1 MTNKYKKELEELKRR
16 VYNEKSL
23 AELKRIG
30 KLKKGLLNVD
40 QYKKANK
47 KDLVERLVK
56 GSQLSDESKK
66 VLLEIAQTKDLK
78 VNASMSKEVIL
89 QKITNP
95 KLTDLNENRLRKIAE
110 KKGVPLRTQLTN
122 RAIIQRLENPTDYY
136 TVESLK
142 RLARSNNIDVRR
154 NISKP
159 ELINILGERNLI
171 TTTPITAQES
181 NLGVLSSKV
190 PIDLIR
196 KAKKKAQSAKEAL
209 EIFKEYIKNLK
220 GYNISANRLK
230 KLSKQ
235 LERKEK
241 KATEEKDRIFTPIIE
256 ASAFKNYTNQ
266 YVMYNTKANYEP
278 IEFLEYAKPA
288 ILNIFNSNRNIKTIL
303 YLHCLMQNIQSII
316 PVEFAFH
323 SKDLKLVL
331 EGTDISELYNE
342 MADEIEEE
350 IQKVENSEGS
360 GYTFVKVIKLVLHT
374 TKWEPIYGSSYI
386 PLDPYLANKK
396 AIINMKNEDDKC
408 FMWCV
413 LRALYPKDKNAE
425 RIDKDLKSKQDN
437 INMKGICYPVSLKA
451 IDHFEHLNPNISIS
465 VLGYNKEDRVFP
477 LRISKYT
484 GCDYDIVL
492 LLLKEAEKGESG
504 EIKEKTHY
512 TLVKN
517 KSALIAS
524 QINSHEHKRH
534 LCLNCFN
541 SFNSPETLEK
551 HKEYCYENE
560 SIKTNMPSPN
570 TYLRFKNFL
579 YSEKAPFAVYADFES
594 LIKPLDNCDPDP
606 NKSYT
611 KKYQKHEPISFSY
624 YIAVNGV
631 FKPVLRKYT
640 KTKPEDADA
649 MDVFIKWLEE
659 DVKAIANIEEKEMI
673 FTEEDRKHFNNASDC
688 WICGEELGNDRVRDH
703 CHFTGRYRGP
713 AHNRCNLKYRKPKNI
728 SVFFHNLSGYD
739 SHLFIK
745 KLGTPNKNENID
757 CIPNNEEK
765 YISFSK
771 TIVTGQYT
779 NKKGEIKDKTF
790 KIVFKDSL
798 KFMSSSLGALVNN
811 LPKDA
816 FKNLLKYFTPK
827 QAEILKQKGFYPYEY
842 MDSEEKFNDTKLPPR
857 EAFYSKL
864 SGKGITEKDYKHAGD
879 VWNSFKMKTF
889 LEYHELYNIT
899 DVLLLADVFENFRD
913 LCLKIYGL
921 DPVYY
926 FTAPGLAWDACL
938 KITSIDLELLSDP
951 NMLLM
956 FEKGIRGGISIISNR
971 YGKAN
976 NKYLRKGYNKNL
988 PSKYLMYLDANNLYG
1003 CAMSEKLPTHGFKWL
1018 SGGEMKKLFNNR
1030 VIQVWEKIPC
1040 ILEVDLEYPENLHDL
1055 HNDYPFCPEKV
1066 KCKNGVEKLIPNLND
1081 KTKYIIHYKNLIQCL
1096 RAGMKLKK
1104 IHRGIKF
1111 VESEWMKPYIDKNTN
1126 LRAKAKNNFEKDF
1139 FKLMN
1144 NSVFGK
1150 TMENIRNRV
1159 DVKLVNTKEKLRKLV
1174 AKPNFKG
1181 RKIFNENLVS
1191 VHMKKT
1197 SLTMNKPIYLG
1208 MCILDL
1214 SKIIMFDFHYN
1225 YIKSKYVDKAKLLFT
1240 DTDSL
1245 MYEIETEDFYKDI
1258 AGDVKNKFD
1267 TSDYPENH
1275 PSGIPTGENKKV
1287 LGMMKDEAAGKI
1299 IKEFVGLRSKLYSFV
1314 MDDGGEIKKCK
1325 GIKKQVV
1332 ESSIRHEHYKTCL
1345 TTGKELLRKQNIL
1358 RSYEHEVYTEE
1369 VNKVALSA
1377 LDDKRYILS
1386 DGMDTLALGHYKIQQ
1401 GDYRRETDSKNLSQF
1416 PPPLNSLNDARQDDR
1431 RIK

>member
-1 MTNKYKKELEELKRR
+1 MTNKYKKEIEEHNRK
-16 VYNEKSL
+16 VYNQKSL

-56 GSQLSDESKK
+56 GRQLSDESKK

-110 KKGVPLRTQLTN
+110 KKGIPLRTQLTN

-241 KATEEKDRIFTPIIE
+241 KATEEKDRIFTPILE

-266 YVMYNTKANYEP
+266 YVMYNKANYEP
-278 IEFLEYAKPA
+278 IEFLAYAKPA
-288 ILNIFNSNRNIKTIL
+288 ILNIFNSNRNIKTML
-303 YLHCLMQNIQSII
+303 YLHCLMQNLESTT

-342 MADEIEEE
+342 MADKIEEE

-374 TKWEPIYGSSYI
+374 TRWEPLYGSSYM

-425 RIDKDLKSKQDN
+425 RIDKDLKSKQDI
-437 INMKGICYPVSLKA
+437 INMKGICYPVSLNGIKR
-451 IDHFEHLNPNISIS
+451 FEELNPNISIS
-465 VLGYNKEDRVFP
+465 VLGYNKEEGGVLP
-477 LRISKYT
+477 LQISKHT
-484 GCDYDIVL
+484 GCEYDIVL
-492 LLLKEAEKGESG
+492 LLLKEAVTGENG

-517 KSALIAS
+517 KSALITS
-524 QINSHEHKRH
+524 QKNNHKGKRH
-534 LCLNCFN
+534 VCLNCFN
-541 SFNSPETLEK
+541 SFNILESLNK
-551 HKEYCYENE
+551 HKEYCYKNKCV
-560 SIKTNMPSPN
+560 KTNMPPQN
-570 TYLRFKNFL
+570 TYLRFKNFHH
-579 YSEKAPFAVYADFES
+579 SEKAPFAVYADFES
-594 LIKPLDNCDPDP
+594 LIKPLDNCNPDP

-624 YIAVNGV
+624 YILCSIDGV
-631 FKPVLRKYT
+631 YKPVLRKYT
-640 KTKPEDADA
+640 QTKPEDANA
-649 MDVFIKWLEE
+649 MDIFIKWLGE
-659 DVKAIANIEEKEMI
+659 DVKDIANIEPKKMI
-673 FTEEDRKHFNNASDC
+673 FTEEDIKHFNKASDC
-688 WICGEELGNDRVRDH
+688 WICGEKLENDRVRDH

-713 AHNRCNLKYRKPKNI
+713 AHNKCNLKYRKPKNI

-745 KLGTPNKNENID
+745 KIGCSINKNENIK
-757 CIPNNEEK
+757 CIATNEEK
-765 YISFSK
+765 YISFTK

-779 NKKGEIKDKTF
+779 NKKGKVKDKTF
-790 KIVFKDSL
+790 DIVFKDSL
-798 KFMSSSLGALVNN
+798 KFMSSSLEALVNN
-811 LPKDA
+811 LPKDV
-816 FKNLLKYFTPK
+816 FKNLLNYFTPK
-827 QAEILKQKGFYPYEY
+827 QTELLKQKGFYPYEY

-864 SGKGITEKDYKHAGD
+864 SGKGITEKDYEHAGN
-879 VWNSFKMKTF
+879 VWISFKMKTF
-889 LEYHELYNIT
+889 KEYHELYNIT

-921 DPVYY
+921 DPV
-926 FTAPGLAWDACL
+926 
-938 KITSIDLELLSDP
+938 
-951 NMLLM
+951 
-956 FEKGIRGGISIISNR
+956 
-971 YGKAN
+971 
-976 NKYLRKGYNKNL
+976 
-988 PSKYLMYLDANNLYG
+988 
-1003 CAMSEKLPTHGFKWL
+1003 
-1018 SGGEMKKLFNNR
+1018 
-1030 VIQVWEKIPC
+1030 
-1040 ILEVDLEYPENLHDL
+1040 
-1055 HNDYPFCPEKV
+1055 
-1066 KCKNGVEKLIPNLND
+1066 
-1081 KTKYIIHYKNLIQCL
+1081 
-1096 RAGMKLKK
+1096 
-1104 IHRGIKF
+1104 
-1111 VESEWMKPYIDKNTN
+1111 
-1126 LRAKAKNNFEKDF
+1126 
-1139 FKLMN
+1139 
-1144 NSVFGK
+1144 
-1150 TMENIRNRV
+1150 
-1159 DVKLVNTKEKLRKLV
+1159 
-1174 AKPNFKG
+1174 
-1181 RKIFNENLVS
+1181 
-1191 VHMKKT
+1191 
-1197 SLTMNKPIYLG
+1197 
-1208 MCILDL
+1208 
-1214 SKIIMFDFHYN
+1214 
-1225 YIKSKYVDKAKLLFT
+1225 
-1240 DTDSL
+1240 
-1245 MYEIETEDFYKDI
+1245 
-1258 AGDVKNKFD
+1258 
-1267 TSDYPENH
+1267 
-1275 PSGIPTGENKKV
+1275 
-1287 LGMMKDEAAGKI
+1287 
-1299 IKEFVGLRSKLYSFV
+1299 
-1314 MDDGGEIKKCK
+1314 
-1325 GIKKQVV
+1325 
-1332 ESSIRHEHYKTCL
+1332 
-1345 TTGKELLRKQNIL
+1345 
-1358 RSYEHEVYTEE
+1358 
-1369 VNKVALSA
+1369 
-1377 LDDKRYILS
+1377 
-1386 DGMDTLALGHYKIQQ
+1386 
-1401 GDYRRETDSKNLSQF
+1401 
-1416 PPPLNSLNDARQDDR
+1416 
-1431 RIK
+1431 

>member
-89 QKITNP
+89 QKITSP

-110 KKGVPLRTQLTN
+110 KKGIPLRTQLTN

-142 RLARSNNIDVRR
+142 RLARNNNIDVRR

-241 KATEEKDRIFTPIIE
+241 KATEEKDRIFTPILE

-278 IEFLEYAKPA
+278 IEFLAYAKPA
-288 ILNIFNSNRNIKTIL
+288 ILNIFKSNQNIKTML
-303 YLHCLMQNIQSII
+303 YLHCLMQNIQSTT

-331 EGTDISELYNE
+331 EGTDISELYNG

-360 GYTFVKVIKLVLHT
+360 GYTFVKVIKLVLHV
-374 TKWEPIYGSSYI
+374 TKWQPLYGSSYM

-413 LRALYPKDKNAE
+413 LRALYPKDKNSE
-425 RIDKDLKSKQDN
+425 RIDKDLKSKQDI
-437 INMKGICYPVSLKA
+437 INMKGICYPVSLNGIKR
-451 IDHFEHLNPNISIS
+451 FEELNPNISIS
-465 VLGYNKEDRVFP
+465 VLGYNKEEGGVYP
-477 LRISKYT
+477 LQISKYK
-484 GCDYDIVL
+484 GCEYDIVL
-492 LLLKEAEKGESG
+492 LLLKEAVTGENG

-517 KSALIAS
+517 TSALIAS
-524 QINSHEHKRH
+524 QKNNHKGKRH
-534 LCLNCFN
+534 ACLNCFN
-541 SFNSPETLEK
+541 SFNTLESLNK

-560 SIKTNMPSPN
+560 SIKTNMPPQN

-624 YIAVNGV
+624 YITFNGV
-631 FKPVLRKYT
+631 FFKPILRKYT

-649 MDVFIKWLEE
+649 MDIFIKWLEE
-659 DVKAIANIEEKEMI
+659 DVKDIANIEPKEMI
-673 FTEEDRKHFNNASDC
+673 FTEEDTKHFNNASDC

-713 AHNRCNLKYRKPKNI
+713 AHNKCNLKYRKPKNI

-779 NKKGEIKDKTF
+779 NKKGKVKDKTF

-811 LPKDA
+811 LPA
-816 FKNLLKYFTPK
+816 FKNLLNYFTPK
-827 QAEILKQKGFYPYEY
+827 QTELLKQKGFYPYEY

-864 SGKGITEKDYKHAGD
+864 SGKGITEKDYEHAGN

-889 LEYHELYNIT
+889 KEYHELYNIT

-938 KITSIDLELLSDP
+938 KMTSVKLELLSDS

-956 FEKGIRGGISIISNR
+956 FEEGIRGGISIISNR
-971 YGKAN
+971 YGEAN
-976 NKYLRKGYNKNL
+976 NKYMRKGFNKNK

-1018 SGGEMKKLFNNR
+1018 LDREIGKLFNNQ
-1030 VIQVWEKIPC
+1030 VLQVWEKTPC

-1055 HNDYPFCPEKV
+1055 HNDYPFCSEKV
-1066 KCKNGVEKLIPNLND
+1066 KCKNGVEKLIPNLRD
-1081 KTKYIIHYKNLIQCL
+1081 KTKYVIHYKNLIQCL

-1104 IHRGIKF
+1104 IHSGIKF

-1126 LRAKAKNNFEKDF
+1126 LRAMTKNNFEKDF
-1139 FKLMN
+1139 YKLMN

-1150 TMENIRNRV
+1150 TMENLRNRV
-1159 DVKLVNTKEKLRKLV
+1159 DVRLVNTKEKLRKLV
-1174 AKPNFKG
+1174 AKPNFKS
-1181 RKIFNENLVS
+1181 RKILNENLVS

-1197 SLTMNKPIYLG
+1197 SLLMNKPIYLG

-1214 SKIIMFDFHYN
+1214 SKIIMYDFHYN
-1225 YIKSKYVDKAKLLFT
+1225 YIKSKYADKAKLLFT

-1245 MYEIETEDFYKDI
+1245 MYEIQTEDFYKDI
-1258 AGDVKNKFD
+1258 SGDVKDRFD

-1287 LGMMKDEAAGKI
+1287 LGMMKDEVAGKI

-1314 MDDGGEIKKCK
+1314 MDDGGETKKCK

-1332 ESSIRHEHYKTCL
+1332 ERSIRHEHYKTCL

-1358 RSYEHEVYTEE
+1358 RSYDHEVYTEE

-1377 LDDKRYILS
+1377 LDDKRHILS
-1386 DGMDTLALGHYKIQQ
+1386 DGMDTLALGHYKIV
-1401 GDYRRETDSKNLSQF
+1401 
-1416 PPPLNSLNDARQDDR
+1416 
-1431 RIK
+1431 

>member
-1 MTNKYKKELEELKRR
+1 MSKKD
-16 VYNEKSL
+16 
-23 AELKRIG
+23 I
-30 KLKKGLLNVD
+30 LKKI
-40 QYKKANK
+40 
-47 KDLVERLVK
+47 
-56 GSQLSDESKK
+56 SS
-66 VLLEIAQTKDLK
+66 
-78 VNASMSKEVIL
+78 
-89 QKITNP
+89 P
-95 KLTDLNENRLRKIAE
+95 KLTDLNEKRLRKLAE
-110 KKGVPLRTQLTN
+110 KGYIPLRSQMTN
-122 RAIIQRLENPTDYY
+122 REIIQRLENPTNYY

-159 ELINILGERNLI
+159 ELINILGQRNLI
-171 TTTPITAQES
+171 TTTPITAQE
-181 NLGVLSSKV
+181 
-190 PIDLIR
+190 
-196 KAKKKAQSAKEAL
+196 
-209 EIFKEYIKNLK
+209 
-220 GYNISANRLK
+220 
-230 KLSKQ
+230 
-235 LERKEK
+235 
-241 KATEEKDRIFTPIIE
+241 KDRIFTPTRE
-256 ASAFKNYTNQ
+256 ASAFRNYTNQ
-266 YVMYNTKANYEP
+266 YVMYNTIANYGP
-278 IEFLEYAKPA
+278 LAFLTDAKPA
-288 ILNIFNSNRNIKTIL
+288 IINIFNSNRNIKTAL
-303 YLHCLMQNIQSII
+303 YLHCLMVRISITGDK
-316 PVEFAFH
+316 VTKKFAFH

-331 EGTDISELYNE
+331 EETDVSELYNE
-342 MADEIEEE
+342 MVEEIEEE
-350 IQKVENSEGS
+350 IQKVQNAEGS
-360 GYTFVKVIKLVLHT
+360 GWQFLKVIKLVLHT
-374 TKWEPIYGSSYI
+374 TRWEPLYGSSYM

-396 AIINMKNEDDKC
+396 ALINMQNEDDKC
-408 FMWCV
+408 FMWSV
-413 LRALYPKDKNAE
+413 LRALYPKDNHPE
-425 RIDKDLKSKQDN
+425 RIDKDLKSKQDS
-437 INMKGICYPVSLKA
+437 INMEGIRYPVSLRA
-451 IDHFEHLNPNISIS
+451 IDRFEHLNPNISIS
-465 VLGYNKEDRVFP
+465 ILGYNKENLVYP
-477 LRISKYT
+477 IRISKYT
-484 GCDYDIVL
+484 GCEHDITL
-492 LLLKEAEKGESG
+492 LLLKEVVKGENG
-504 EIKEKTHY
+504 KIEEKTHY

-517 KSALIAS
+517 KSALLAS
-524 QINSHEHKRH
+524 QINNHKGSREI
-534 LCLNCFN
+534 CLNCFN
-541 SFNSPETLEK
+541 SFNSPETLKK

-560 SIKTNMPSPN
+560 SVKILMPQQG
-570 TYLRFKNFL
+570 TFLRFKNFL
-579 YSEKAPFAVYADFES
+579 HSEKAPFAIYADFES
-594 LIKPLDNCDPDP
+594 LIKPMDNCDPDP

-624 YIAVNGV
+624 YNNSSIDGV

-673 FTEEDRKHFNNASDC
+673 FTEEDRKQFNKASDC
-688 WICGEELGNDRVRDH
+688 WICGEYLGNDRVRDH
-703 CHFTGRYRGP
+703 CHYTGRYRGP
-713 AHNRCNLKYRKPKNI
+713 AHNSCNLKYRKPKSI

-745 KLGTPNKNENID
+745 KIGCSINKKENID

-771 TIVTGQYT
+771 TIVTGQYM

-842 MDSEEKFNDTKLPPR
+842 MNSEEKFNDTKLPPR
-857 EAFYSKL
+857 EAFHSKL
-864 SGKGITEKDYKHAGD
+864 SGRGIKEKDYKHAWN

-889 LEYHELYNIT
+889 KEYHELYNIT

-913 LCLKIYGL
+913 ICLKIYGL

-938 KITSIDLELLSDP
+938 KITDIDLELLSDP

-971 YGKAN
+971 YGEAN
-976 NKYLRKGYNKNL
+976 NKYMGQGFNKNK

-1018 SGGEMKKLFNNR
+1018 TGGE
-1030 VIQVWEKIPC
+1030 IEKIYENRHNLNKMPC
-1040 ILEVDLEYPENLHDL
+1040 ILEVDLVIPENLHDL
-1055 HNDYPFCPEKV
+1055 HNDYPLCPEKV
-1066 KCKNGVEKLIPNLND
+1066 KCKNGVEKLIPNLRD
-1081 KTKYIIHYKNLIQCL
+1081 KKKYVLHYKNLIQCL
-1096 RAGMKLKK
+1096 DMGLKIK
-1104 IHRGIKF
+1104 HIHRGIKF

-1139 FKLMN
+1139 YKLMN

-1174 AKPNFKG
+1174 AKPNFKSC
-1181 RKIFNENLVS
+1181 KIFNENLVS

-1197 SLTMNKPIYLG
+1197 SLTMIKPVYLG

-1214 SKIIMFDFHYN
+1214 SKTIMYDFHYQ
-1225 YIKSKYVDKAKLLFT
+1225 YIKSKYGDKAKLLFS

-1245 MYEIETEDFYKDI
+1245 MYEIHTEDFYKDI
-1258 AGDVKNKFD
+1258 SGDVKNKFD

-1287 LGMMKDEAAGKI
+1287 LGKMKDEAAGKI
-1299 IKEFVGLRSKLYSFV
+1299 IKEFVGLRAKLYNYK
-1314 MDDGGEIKKCK
+1314 MYEGEKEIKKCK

-1332 ESSIRHEHYKTCL
+1332 ESSISHEDYKTCL
-1345 TTGKELLRKQNIL
+1345 TTGKEQLRKQNIL
-1358 RSYEHEVYTEE
+1358 RSYSHEVYTEE

-1377 LDDKRYILS
+1377 LDDKRYILK
-1386 DGMDTLALGHYKIQQ
+1386 DGIHTLAWGHYKIK
-1401 GDYRRETDSKNLSQF
+1401 DL
-1416 PPPLNSLNDARQDDR
+1416 
-1431 RIK
+1431 